1 MRDRAAPECG
11 AVSQRQGKAAAEL
24 MKGGLDVGMDNTTM
38 TLLRAFFVGLTAL
51 VLSAGLAV
59 AQEVGPGGNVH
70 GVAWGMGMQPAA
82 SPVAVQM
89 HDFHELL
96 LWIIT
101 LISFFVLGLLLWVM
115 FRFSERRNPTPSK
128 TTHNTLIEVIW
139 TVVPV
144 MILVIIAIPSFKL
157 LYEEDKTVDGDLTIK
172 VTGHTWYWSYEY
184 QDPALADQGGMTYGE
199 FAFDSYMVPEDEV
212 TDPNLRLLAVDNVAY
227 VPSDSVIRFIV
238 TSADT
243 LHSFAMPA
251 WGVKKDAVPGRLN
264 ETWTEVPA
272 AWEGTTFYGQCSEIC
287 GVNHAY
293 MPIAFKVVSRE
304 DYLAWVKES
313 QEKFAKGPAKEQ
325 ASEDDYAALEAR

>member
-1 MRDRAAPECG
+1 MMGLKAFLGAALA
-11 AVSQRQGKAAAEL
+11 AVATLALVGPAAA
-24 MKGGLDVGMDNTTM
+24 
-38 TLLRAFFVGLTAL
+38 
-51 VLSAGLAV
+51 
-59 AQEVGPGGNVH
+59 VGPGGNVH

-82 SPVAVQM
+82 TPVAGQM

-101 LISFFVLGLLLWVM
+101 IITFFVLGLLLWVM
-115 FRFSERRNPTPSK
+115 YRFNERRNPKPSK

-184 QDPALADQGGMTYGE
+184 QDPSQGATGGLTYDE

-212 TDPNLRLLAVDNVAY
+212 EDPNLRLLAVDNVAY
-227 VPSDSVIRFIV
+227 VPSDTVIRFIV

-264 ETWTEVPA
+264 ETWTEIPKE
-272 AWEGTTFYGQCSEIC
+272 WEGTTFYGQCSEIC
-287 GVNHAY
+287 GINHAY
-293 MPIAFKVVSRE
+293 MPIAFKVVSRDDYMKWVE
-304 DYLAWVKES
+304 DSLK
-313 QEKFAKGPAKEQ
+313 KFATKEMPTRYAEVQ
-325 ASEDDYAALEAR
+325 AD